1 MSISHGERF
10 TTFPVLIKIVLKI
23 KQTGYIYLPEDP
35 NKIVVKDVSFSYDIT
50 DENDSLASRLA
61 LDGINV
67 SIARG
72 SYTAILGSNGSGKS
86 TLAKIID
93 ILEVPDSGKVVIFGK
108 DAGSDDL
115 FWDIRSHCCVVFQ
128 NPDNQIVGTM
138 VEEDVAFGPENLG
151 VPNPELRERVDQA
164 LKDVGLYKL
173 RNRETTALSGG
184 QKQKLAIAGAL
195 AMKPD
200 ILILDEATAMLDPS
214 SRDDFLELVEK
225 MRMEK
230 GLTLITIT
238 HDMTEALRCDK
249 IIVIDKGKAVLE
261 GAPEEIFMLDN
272 LWDYGLKRPVKFNFA
287 FEIAKLTGSE
297 LTKEDL
303 KSDETLLNAIE
314 KMLAKPGLKALEAP
328 EDNNAQDGEKETV
341 MSVKE
346 LSYTYDGSDVK
357 AIDNINLDIRKGE
370 VLGLVGESG
379 CGKTTLISHMNAIFR
394 PKEGDVIIHT
404 KDGDLSCKNKKDTMK
419 IRQNVGLVFQ
429 YPEYQLFEET
439 VFKDIGYGLKK
450 MKVSKEEAAVRVK
463 EAAYLVGLTD
473 KELNSSPFELSGGQ
487 KRRVAMAGVLVM
499 KPGILVLDEPASG
512 LDPKGRQEMFK
523 IIRNLRDN
531 GTTVVLVSHN
541 MDEAAKNCDRIC
553 VIDGGKIK
561 AVGTPEELFENN
573 RAYELGI
580 QIPRITRFSGLI
592 RSRLEKKI
600 PGIKFDSVNFNPEK
614 EAAAIVRA
622 VCGMGGADA

>member
-1 MSISHGERF
+1 MSISYGERF

-23 KQTGYIYLPEDP
+23 KQTGYKQLPEDP
-35 NKIVVKDVSFSYDIT
+35 NRIVVKDVSFSYDIM
-50 DENDSLASRLA
+50 DENEHIAPRLA

-67 SIARG
+67 SIEKG
-72 SYTAILGSNGSGKS
+72 SYTAVLGSNGSGKS

-108 DAGSDDL
+108 DAGNDDL

-138 VEEDVAFGPENLG
+138 IEEDVAFGPENLG
-151 VPNPELRERVDQA
+151 IPNPELRERVDQA
-164 LKDVGLYKL
+164 LKDVGLYEL
-173 RNRETTALSGG
+173 RNREATALSGG

-195 AMKPD
+195 AMHPD

-214 SRDDFLELVEK
+214 SRDDFLALVEK
-225 MRMEK
+225 MRMDK

-249 IIVIDKGKAVLE
+249 IIVVDKGKAVLE

-303 KSDETLLNAIE
+303 VSDDALLSAIE
-314 KMLAKPGLKALEAP
+314 KMLAKPGIKTPEAALEDKRLDEA
-328 EDNNAQDGEKETV
+328 EII
-341 MSVKE
+341 MSVKD

-357 AIDNINLDIRKGE
+357 AIENINLDIRKGE

-450 MKVSKEEAAVRVK
+450 MKVSKEEAAVRIRD
-463 EAAYLVGLTD
+463 AAYLVGLTD
-473 KELNSSPFELSGGQ
+473 KELSSSPFELSGGQ
-487 KRRVAMAGVLVM
+487 KRRAAMAGVLVM

-523 IIRNLRDN
+523 IIKDLRDS
-531 GTTVVLVSHN
+531 GTTIILVSHN

-553 VIDGGKIK
+553 VIDRGKIK

-573 RAYELGI
+573 RAEELGI
-580 QIPRITRFSGLI
+580 QIPRITRFSGLL
-592 RSRLEKKI
+592 RARLEKKY
-600 PGIKFDSVNFNPEK
+600 PGITFDSVNFNPEK

-622 VCGMGGADA
+622 VCGRGGACA

>member
-1 MSISHGERF
+1 MSISYGERF

-23 KQTGYIYLPEDP
+23 KQTGYKQLPEDP
-35 NKIVVKDVSFSYDIT
+35 NRIVVKDVSFSYDIM
-50 DENDSLASRLA
+50 DENEHIAPRLA

-67 SIARG
+67 SIEKG

-108 DAGSDDL
+108 DAGNDDL
-115 FWDIRSHCCVVFQ
+115 FWAIRSHCCVVFQ

-138 VEEDVAFGPENLG
+138 IEEDVAFGPENLG
-151 VPNPELRERVDQA
+151 IPNPELRERVDQA
-164 LKDVGLYKL
+164 LKDVGLYEL
-173 RNRETTALSGG
+173 RNREATALSGG

-195 AMKPD
+195 AMHPD

-214 SRDDFLELVEK
+214 SRDDFLALVEK
-225 MRMEK
+225 MRMDK

-249 IIVIDKGKAVLE
+249 IIVVDKGKAVLE

-303 KSDETLLNAIE
+303 VSDDALLSAIE
-314 KMLAKPGLKALEAP
+314 KMLAKTGIKTPEAALE
-328 EDNNAQDGEKETV
+328 DKRLDETEII
-341 MSVKE
+341 MSVKD

-357 AIDNINLDIRKGE
+357 AIENINLDIRKGE

-404 KDGDLSCKNKKDTMK
+404 NDGDLSCKNKKDTMK

-450 MKVSKEEAAVRVK
+450 MKVSKEEAAVRIRD
-463 EAAYLVGLTD
+463 AAYLVGLTD
-473 KELNSSPFELSGGQ
+473 KELSSSPFELSGGQ
-487 KRRVAMAGVLVM
+487 KRRAAMAGVLVM

-523 IIRNLRDN
+523 IIKDLRDS
-531 GTTVVLVSHN
+531 GTTIILVSHN

-553 VIDGGKIK
+553 VIDRGKIK

-573 RAYELGI
+573 RAEELGI
-580 QIPRITRFSGLI
+580 QIPRITRFSGLL
-592 RSRLEKKI
+592 RARLEKKY
-600 PGIKFDSVNFNPEK
+600 PGITFDSVNFNPEK

-622 VCGMGGADA
+622 VCGRGGACA